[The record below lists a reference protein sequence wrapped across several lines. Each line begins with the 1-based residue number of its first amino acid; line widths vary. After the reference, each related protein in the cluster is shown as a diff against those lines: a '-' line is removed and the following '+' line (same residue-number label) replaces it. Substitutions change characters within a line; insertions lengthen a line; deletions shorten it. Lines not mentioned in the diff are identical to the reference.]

1 MIIFVNNRP
10 FCISEN
16 PRISDTF
23 TQILDARKLKTEK
36 LVFEGNILLKNANA
50 GIILEV
56 ISKAQTIKDLGKLNK
71 VTFWVENKEKIKK
84 SVKSKISLIKAA
96 GGVVENH
103 KNEILMMKRL
113 GHWDLPKGKADPG
126 ENSATTAQREVE
138 EECNVEVIVK
148 EKVCTTW
155 HTYFLKDKLVLKR
168 TKWYRMVL
176 ITDKKM
182 KPQKEEGIEELRWM
196 NREGV
201 MQSMGESYKTIEFVV
216 SKYYES
222 HQIFGSH

>member
-16 PRISDTF
+16 PKIADSY
-23 TQILDARKLKTEK
+23 TQIFDVKKNKAEK
-36 LVFEGNILLKNANA
+36 LVFVGNILIKNANA
-50 GIILEV
+50 GFIFEV
-56 ISKAQTIKDLGKLNK
+56 ISKSQVKDLEKLAK

-84 SVKSKISLIKAA
+84 SVKSKIPLIKAA

-138 EECNVEVIVK
+138 EECNVQVFVK

-155 HTYFLKDKLVLKR
+155 HTYFLKEKLVLKR

-196 NREGV
+196 DRNDVE
-201 MQSMGESYKTIEFVV
+201 QSMAESYKTIEYVV
-216 SKYYES
+216 SKYYGQ
-222 HQIFGSH
+222 HLIFGNH

>member
-16 PRISDTF
+16 PKIADSY
-23 TQILDARKLKTEK
+23 TQIFDVKKNKAEK
-36 LVFEGNILLKNANA
+36 LVFVGNILIKNANA
-50 GIILEV
+50 GFIFEV
-56 ISKAQTIKDLGKLNK
+56 ISKSQVKDLGKLAK

-84 SVKSKISLIKAA
+84 SVKSKIPLIKAA

-138 EECNVEVIVK
+138 EECNVQVFVK

-155 HTYFLKDKLVLKR
+155 HTYFLKEKLVLKR

-196 NREGV
+196 DRNAVE
-201 MQSMGESYKTIEFVV
+201 QSMAESYKTIEYVV
-216 SKYYES
+216 SKYYGQ
-222 HQIFGSH
+222 HLIFGNH

>member
-16 PRISDTF
+16 PKIADSY
-23 TQILDARKLKTEK
+23 TQIFDVKKNKAEK
-36 LVFEGNILLKNANA
+36 LVFVGNILIKNANA
-50 GIILEV
+50 GFIFEV
-56 ISKAQTIKDLGKLNK
+56 ISKSQVKDLEKLAK

-84 SVKSKISLIKAA
+84 SVKSKIPLIKAA

-138 EECNVEVIVK
+138 EECNVQVFVK

-155 HTYFLKDKLVLKR
+155 HTYFLKEKLVLKR

-196 NREGV
+196 DRNAVE
-201 MQSMGESYKTIEFVV
+201 QSMAESYKTIEYVV
-216 SKYYES
+216 SKYYGQ
-222 HQIFGSH
+222 HLIFGNH

>member
-16 PRISDTF
+16 PKIADSY
-23 TQILDARKLKTEK
+23 TQIFDVKKNKAEK
-36 LVFEGNILLKNANA
+36 LVFVGNILIKNANA
-50 GIILEV
+50 GFIFEV
-56 ISKAQTIKDLGKLNK
+56 ISKSQVKDLGKLAK

-84 SVKSKISLIKAA
+84 SVKSKIPLIKAA

-138 EECNVEVIVK
+138 EECNVQVFVK

-155 HTYFLKDKLVLKR
+155 HTYFLKEKLVLKR

-196 NREGV
+196 DRNDVE
-201 MQSMGESYKTIEFVV
+201 QSMAESYKTIEYVV
-216 SKYYES
+216 SKYYGQ
-222 HQIFGSH
+222 HLIFGNH

>member
-16 PRISDTF
+16 PRIAETY
-23 TQILDARKLKTEK
+23 TQIHDAKKIKSEILD
-36 LVFEGNILLKNANA
+36 FDGNILIKNATA
-50 GIILEV
+50 GFILEV
-56 ISKAQTIKDLGKLNK
+56 ISKAQVIKELGKLVK

-84 SVKSKISLIKAA
+84 SVKTKIPVIKAA

-138 EECNVEVIVK
+138 EECNVQVIVK

-155 HTYFLKDKLVLKR
+155 HTYFLKEKLVLKR
-168 TKWYRMVL
+168 TKWYRMIL

-182 KPQKEEGIEELRWM
+182 KPQKEEGIEELKWM
-196 NREGV
+196 NRNAVE
-201 MQSMGESYKTIEFVV
+201 QSMSESYKTIEFVI
-216 SKYYES
+216 SKYYDS
-222 HQIFGSH
+222 HLVFGNN